1 MHIRTFKRPLTALAM
16 VASAS
21 LFSAIGAQAQ
31 VNVVGNAQGCFG
43 GGCAPAE
50 VDAAILSGA
59 PVGYTSDVGV
69 DFTGITALGQL
80 AINSTTGNFG
90 FLTVG
95 TASPAVTVS
104 SPFTLLI
111 SFINPVTPNTT
122 FMGTLTGVI
131 SNSSISGGVVLNF
144 DPNQG
149 PFQPFFDPISGLSG
163 NLSVE
168 AFDVSCPSGGTC
180 EIPGLI
186 RVTTSNTVPEPASM
200 LLLGTGL
207 AGLAV
212 MARRRRNNRNN
223 LLA

>member
-1 MHIRTFKRPLTALAM
+1 MHIRTFKRPLAALAM

-31 VNVVGNAQGCFG
+31 VFVVGNAQGCFG
-43 GGCAPAE
+43 GACAPAE
-50 VDAAILSGA
+50 TDAAVLSGA
-59 PVGYTSDVGV
+59 AVGYTSATPV

-95 TASPAVTVS
+95 TASPAVSVS

-111 SFINPVTPNTT
+111 SFLNPVVPNTT
-122 FMGTLTGVI
+122 FSATLSGVI
-131 SNSSISGGVVLNF
+131 SASAISGGVVLDF

-149 PFQPFFDPISGLSG
+149 PWQSFFDPVSGLSG
-163 NLSVE
+163 TLSVE
-168 AFDVSCPSGGTC
+168 AFDVPCPSGGTC
-180 EIPGLI
+180 EITGLI
-186 RVTTSNTVPEPASM
+186 RVNTVPEPASI

-207 AGLAV
+207 AGLV
-212 MARRRRNNRNN
+212 GVARRRRTNRNDV
-223 LLA
+223 LA